1 MSSKNTGSTIS
12 SHDENCLF
20 SSSES
25 ELETELEEDN
35 LEETTLATV
44 QMPSSMS
51 DLVEQTNENFQILY
65 KQIINT
71 PTTNVVITPIDFKK
85 DTVDE
90 EEITNMYY
98 HLQEKWFFKEWKQLT
113 PELNVLLC
121 IRNLNLSKNDLKN
134 SELIEK
140 AYGRQIYTI
149 IALKQQFTKIDKLD
163 QEKENVFQKILEI
176 VYYGYLSLM
185 CGVRMKMAMNPTYES
200 NMNDDTI
207 AYKFAPLDIEK
218 LDSKQNLILY
228 ALNVLAMK
236 QYRRYQGDKCYKKIY
251 SPDNWYTH
259 AWKKATTIDKFL
271 HDIAK
276 KEINGAQWKNLTS
289 KDNAKKTLE
298 YLKTCEDYQF
308 PDLKKDRHVFS
319 FKNGVYITNMKKDG
333 KYYDYFHKYGSMP
346 RLNDTLV
353 TSKYFDLDFDNF
365 ENIPNW
371 RDIPTPQIEKVLRY
385 QYEEEQEKE
394 AIINWFY
401 VFLGRLIF
409 EVGEIDDWQVIPF
422 IRGVA
427 GCGKSTILM
436 KVVKEFY
443 DKDDVGVL
451 DNMIE
456 KQFGLSSLVDKY
468 IFIAPEIKED
478 LQLPQTSFQ
487 SMVSGEDVSISI
499 KHKTAEFVKWK
510 IPGIMAGNDNPGY
523 VDNGGSL
530 ARRLVTFAFM
540 RPVDK
545 NKSDPDLG
553 KKLKLEIPAILKK
566 SVKAYLDTV
575 NEIKGKDIWAVL
587 PKYFKT
593 HRDELAEQ
601 TNGLIYFLRS
611 EDYVEFGKEH
621 YCKMNDFVSQ
631 YSGFCKTNSYL
642 AKKMNPN
649 LFQGPFYNLSIE
661 KGYFIGLEIN
671 PKIDGKIHKGKYI
684 MGIKLK
690 DPNENIGDSDEEEI
704 TEDKVCRII
713 DDDPTKKQSKDM
725 TAI

>member
-1 MSSKNTGSTIS
+1 MSTNN
-12 SHDENCLF
+12 ENCLF
-20 SSSES
+20 LSDSEEEI
-25 ELETELEEDN
+25 ELDVDIEEDVEHEQVN
-35 LEETTLATV
+35 V
-44 QMPSSMS
+44 SQ
-51 DLVEQTNENFQILY
+51 LVEQTKENFHILY
-65 KQIINT
+65 DQIISKES
-71 PTTNVVITPIDFKK
+71 TNVVITPIDFKK

-90 EEITNMYY
+90 DEINQVFQQ
-98 HLQEKWFFKEWKQLT
+98 LQDNWFFKEWKQLT

-121 IRNLNLSKNDLKN
+121 IKNLNLSRHDLKN
-134 SELIEK
+134 SDLIEK

-149 IALKQQFTKIDKLD
+149 IALKQQFSKIDKLD
-163 QEKENVFQKILEI
+163 QDKENIFQKILEI
-176 VYYGYLSLM
+176 VYYGYLGLM

-319 FKNGVYITNMKKDG
+319 FRNGVYITNLKKDG
-333 KYYDYFHKYGSMP
+333 IYYDYFHKYGSMP

-353 TSKYFDLDFDNF
+353 SAKYFDAEFNNFDDVQD
-365 ENIPNW
+365 W
-371 RDIPTPQIEKVLRY
+371 RDIETPNLEKVLRY
-385 QYEEEQEKE
+385 QYQEEPEKE
-394 AIINWFY
+394 VIIHWFY

-409 EVGEIDDWQVIPF
+409 EVGEIDDWQIIPF

-427 GCGKSTILM
+427 GCGKSTILT

-451 DNMIE
+451 DNTIE
-456 KQFGLSSLVDKY
+456 KQFGLSALIDKY

-499 KHKTAEFVKWK
+499 KHKTAEFVNWS

-523 VDNGGSL
+523 IDNGGSL
-530 ARRLVTFAFM
+530 ARRFATFAFL

-545 NKSDPDLG
+545 KKSDPDLG
-553 KKLKLEIPAILKK
+553 KKIKLEIPTILKK
-566 SVKAYLDTV
+566 SVKAYLQTV
-575 NEIKGKDIWAVL
+575 NDNQGRDIWAIL
-587 PKYFKT
+587 PQYFRK

-611 EDYVEFGKEH
+611 EDYVEFGKTH
-621 YCKMNDFVSQ
+621 YCKMNDFVSN
-631 YSGFCKTNSYL
+631 YSQFCKTNSYL
-642 AKKMNPN
+642 AKKMNKN

-661 KGYFIGLEIN
+661 KGYPVGLEIN
-671 PKIDGKIHKGKYI
+671 PNINGKIHKGKYI
-684 MGIKLK
+684 LGIRLK
-690 DPNENIGDSDEEEI
+690 DPSENISDSEEELEVDESKI
-704 TEDKVCRII
+704 CHI
-713 DDDPTKKQSKDM
+713 DDVA
-725 TAI
+725 AI

>member
-1 MSSKNTGSTIS
+1 MSPYS
-12 SHDENCLF
+12 SEDSQNECLF
-20 SSSES
+20 SSDSSDLES
-25 ELETELEEDN
+25 EIEDEN
-35 LEETTLATV
+35 QEIQHPKQT
-44 QMPSSMS
+44 MD
-51 DLVEQTNENFQILY
+51 DLIEQTKENYHVLY
-65 KQIINT
+65 EQIINT
-71 PTTNVVITPIDFKK
+71 PITNVVITPIDFKK
-85 DTVDE
+85 DIVNE
-90 EEITNMYY
+90 EEILKMYEY
-98 HLQEKWFFKEWKQLT
+98 IQEIWFFKEWKLLT
-113 PELNVLLC
+113 PELNVLLY

-134 SELIEK
+134 SDLIEK
-140 AYGRQIYTI
+140 AYGKQIYTI
-149 IALKQQFTKIDKLD
+149 IALKQQFSKIDLLD
-163 QEKENVFQKILEI
+163 QEKENTFQKILEI
-176 VYYGYLSLM
+176 IYYGYLSLM

-207 AYKFAPLDIEK
+207 AYKFAPLNIEK

-259 AWKKATTIDKFL
+259 AWKKAYTIDKFL

-276 KEINGAQWKNLTS
+276 KEINGEQWKNLTL

-319 FKNGVYITNMKKDG
+319 FRNGVYITNLKKDG
-333 KYYDYFHKYGSMP
+333 KYYDFFHKYGTMP
-346 RLNDTLV
+346 RLSDTLV
-353 TSKYFDLDFDNF
+353 TAKYFDLNFDNYD
-365 ENIPNW
+365 NIESW
-371 RDIPTPQIEKVLRY
+371 KDIPTPQLDKVLEY
-385 QYEEEQEKE
+385 QFMEQPEKQE
-394 AIINWFY
+394 IVHWFY
-401 VFLGRLIF
+401 VFIGRLIF

-451 DNMIE
+451 DNTIE

-499 KHKTAEFVKWK
+499 KHKTAEFVEWK
-510 IPGIMAGNDNPGY
+510 TPGIMAGNDNPGY
-523 VDNGGSL
+523 IDNGGSL
-530 ARRLVTFAFM
+530 ARRFITFAFL

-545 NKSDPDLG
+545 QKSDPDLG
-553 KKLKLEIPAILKK
+553 KKLKLELSAILKK
-566 SVKAYLDTV
+566 SVKAYLTTV
-575 NEIKGKDIWAVL
+575 NEHTGKDIWAVL
-587 PKYFKT
+587 PKYFKK

-611 EDYVEFGKEH
+611 DEFVEFGKDNF
-621 YCKMNDFVSQ
+621 CKLNDFISQ
-631 YSGFCKTNSYL
+631 YSSFCKTNSYM
-642 AKKMNPN
+642 AKKMNEN

-661 KGYFIGLEIN
+661 KGYHIGLVKN
-671 PKIDGKIHKGKYI
+671 PQIKGKIHKGKFI
-684 MGIKLK
+684 VGIKLN
-690 DPNENIGDSDEEEI
+690 DPNDEQSNVDNNINEDEIENVNVCVIDQEPSD
-704 TEDKVCRII
+704 TQTLTQTKI
-713 DDDPTKKQSKDM
+713 DFPC
-725 TAI
+725 

>member
-1 MSSKNTGSTIS
+1 MLSVK
-12 SHDENCLF
+12 ENEECLF
-20 SSSES
+20 SPSSSDDEFSES
-25 ELETELEEDN
+25 EEEIEEENVQPSPQVNNTSSSMTEL
-35 LEETTLATV
+35 V
-44 QMPSSMS
+44 Q
-51 DLVEQTNENFQILY
+51 QTNENFHILY
-65 KQIINT
+65 DQIINK
-71 PTTNVVITPIDFKK
+71 PSLNVMITPIDFKK

-90 EEITNMYY
+90 QEITEMF
-98 HLQEKWFFKEWKQLT
+98 HQLQENWFFKEWKQLT
-113 PELNVLLC
+113 PELNILLC
-121 IRNLNLSKNDLKN
+121 IKNLNLSRRDLKN
-134 SELIEK
+134 SDLIEK

-149 IALKQQFTKIDKLD
+149 IALKQQFSKIDKLD
-163 QEKENVFQKILEI
+163 QEKENTFQKILEI
-176 VYYGYLSLM
+176 VYYGYLGLM

-236 QYRRYQGDKCYKKIY
+236 QFRRYQGDKCYKKIY
-251 SPDNWYTH
+251 SPNNWYTH

-276 KEINGAQWKNLTS
+276 KEINGAQWKNLTA

-319 FKNGVYITNMKKDG
+319 FRNGVYITNMKKDG
-333 KYYDYFHKYGSMP
+333 KYYDYFHTYGTMP
-346 RLNDTLV
+346 RLSDTLV
-353 TSKYFDLDFDNF
+353 TAKYFDLDFDNF
-365 ENIPNW
+365 DEIEDWRNIETPNL
-371 RDIPTPQIEKVLRY
+371 EKVLRY
-385 QYEEEQEKE
+385 QYEDEQEKE
-394 AIINWFY
+394 TIIHWFY
-401 VFLGRLIF
+401 IFLGRLVF
-409 EVGEIDDWQVIPF
+409 EVGEIDDWQIIPF

-451 DNMIE
+451 DNTIE

-499 KHKTAEFVKWK
+499 KHKTAEFVQWK

-523 VDNGGSL
+523 IDNGGSL
-530 ARRLVTFAFM
+530 ARRFATFAFL

-545 NKSDPDLG
+545 KKSDPELG
-553 KKLKLEIPAILKK
+553 KKIKLEIPIILKK
-566 SVKAYLDTV
+566 SVKAYLQTV
-575 NEIKGKDIWAVL
+575 NDNRGKDIWAIL
-587 PKYFKT
+587 PQYFKK

-611 EDYVEFGKEH
+611 EDYVEFGKTN
-621 YCKMNDFVSQ
+621 YCKMNDFVTQ
-631 YSGFCKTNSYL
+631 YSQFCKTNSYL
-642 AKKMNPN
+642 AKKMNKN

-661 KGYFIGLEIN
+661 KGYKVGLQIN
-671 PKIDGKIHKGKYI
+671 PTIDGKIHKGKYL
-684 MGIKLK
+684 MGIRLK
-690 DPNENIGDSDEEEI
+690 DPSENVSDSENEYDEEIDVENICQI
-704 TEDKVCRII
+704 DK
-713 DDDPTKKQSKDM
+713 DNM

>member
-1 MSSKNTGSTIS
+1 MSNT
-12 SHDENCLF
+12 CLF
-20 SSSES
+20 SDES
-25 ELETELEEDN
+25 EISEYEEEIDYDTEINENNTYTNDDN
-35 LEETTLATV
+35 NENQIENHNKPTLDT
-44 QMPSSMS
+44 
-51 DLVEQTNENFQILY
+51 LVEMTKDNFDILY
-65 KQIINT
+65 KQI
-71 PTTNVVITPIDFKK
+71 TNKPKTNIVITPIDFKK
-85 DTVDE
+85 DTIDQDE
-90 EEITNMYY
+90 INKMYQQ
-98 HLQEKWFFKEWKQLT
+98 LQEDWFFKEWKQLT
-113 PELNVLLC
+113 PELNVLLV
-121 IRNLNLSKNDLKN
+121 IQNLNLSNAHLKN
-134 SELIEK
+134 SEMIEK

-149 IALKQQFTKIDKLD
+149 IALKQQFAKIDKLD
-163 QEKENVFQKILEI
+163 QEKENTFQKILEI

-185 CGVRMKMAMNPTYES
+185 CGVRMKMAMNPSYES

-276 KEINGAQWKNLTS
+276 KEINGAQWKNLTA
-289 KDNAKKTLE
+289 KDNAKKALE
-298 YLKTCEDYQF
+298 YLKSCEDYQF
-308 PDLKKDRHVFS
+308 QDLKKDRHVFS
-319 FKNGVYITNMKKDG
+319 FRNGVYITNLKNEQGD
-333 KYYDYFHKYGSMP
+333 YYDYFHKFGSMP

-353 TSKYFDLDFDNF
+353 TSKYFDQDFDNF
-365 ENIPNW
+365 DNITNWWDIETPNMET
-371 RDIPTPQIEKVLRY
+371 ILQY
-385 QYEEEQEKE
+385 QFQEEKE
-394 AIINWFY
+394 KDLIIRWFY
-401 VFLGRLIF
+401 VFIGRLIF
-409 EVGEIDDWQVIPF
+409 EVGEIDDWQIIPF

-456 KQFGLSSLVDKY
+456 KQFGLSSLIDKY

-499 KHKTAEFVKWK
+499 KHKTAEFVRWK

-545 NKSDPDLG
+545 KKSDPDLG
-553 KKLKLEIPAILKK
+553 KKLKLEIPTILKK
-566 SVKAYLDTV
+566 CVRAYLETV
-575 NEIKGKDIWAVL
+575 NKYKGKDVWAFL
-587 PKYFKT
+587 PLYFKK

-611 EDYVEFGKEH
+611 EEYVEFGKTN
-621 YCKMNDFVSQ
+621 YCKLNDFVSQ
-631 YSGFCKTNSYL
+631 YSQFCKTNSYL
-642 AKKMNPN
+642 AKKMNKN
-649 LFQGPFYNLSIE
+649 LFQGPFYNLTIE
-661 KGYFIGLEIN
+661 KGYNIGLEIN
-671 PKIDGKIHKGKYI
+671 PEINGKIHKGKYI
-684 MGIKLK
+684 IGLQLK
-690 DPNENIGDSDEEEI
+690 DPNIDISD
-704 TEDKVCRII
+704 DDI
-713 DDDPTKKQSKDM
+713 DDLCRFDDEKTVSV
-725 TAI
+725 I